1 MGWVQEGG
9 FASNFELRPQLF
21 ADYRAF
27 EECVCGALD
36 PHLVAL
42 CRGRVA
48 YLLGGRD
55 TAIEPAS
62 DCERACVKLA
72 DKFVLD
78 PHGVTDADAA
88 AVAAHLSPAAMV
100 ALVEALALFDG
111 FTRFRLILGVKD

>member
-9 FASNFELRPQLF
+9 FANNFELRPELF

-27 EECVCGALD
+27 EDAVCAAVD
-36 PHLVAL
+36 PRLVEL
-42 CRGRVA
+42 CRARVG
-48 YLLGGRD
+48 YLLGARD
-55 TAIEPAS
+55 TAIEPTT
-62 DCERACVKLA
+62 DGERAVLKLA